1 MTTMLDRL
9 SRINTDLALKCMV
22 ALNIATHH
30 HRFDVEQRH
39 TRARRGYLKGDGA
52 WLGCH
57 SDRFRLGDF
66 GGHAPQLTKRTQ
78 RAKSNQLKAHKMSQG
93 NFSSRQR
100 LPDPG
105 RSI

>member
-1 MTTMLDRL
+1 MLDRL
-9 SRINTDLALKCMV
+9 SRINTDLAQCMV
-22 ALNIATHH
+22 ALNIATHR

-66 GGHAPQLTKRTQ
+66 GGHARNSRSGPNGP
-78 RAKSNQLKAHKMSQG
+78 RAINSKLV
-93 NFSSRQR
+93 R
-100 LPDPG
+100 
-105 RSI
+105 